1 MSNQQGL
8 TAGYQKK
15 SFSLVG
21 KQARWCLL
29 ASPDSEKGSLVIH
42 QDARVFAPLLD
53 GAKALDY
60 PLAAGRKAYLQVA
73 CGRLQANGFRLSAV
87 GALKYGYEVS
97 VNLADGSN
105 SEALPFDL
113 I

>member
-1 MSNQQGL
+1 M
-8 TAGYQKK
+8 
-15 SFSLVG
+15 VG

-42 QDARVFAPLLD
+42 QDARVLAPLLD
-53 GAKALDY
+53 SAKTLDY
-60 PLAAGRKAYLQVA
+60 PLAAGRKAYRHVVR
-73 CGRLQANGFRLSAV
+73 GRLQANGFRLSV
-87 GALKYGYEVS
+87 VCALRYGYEVS